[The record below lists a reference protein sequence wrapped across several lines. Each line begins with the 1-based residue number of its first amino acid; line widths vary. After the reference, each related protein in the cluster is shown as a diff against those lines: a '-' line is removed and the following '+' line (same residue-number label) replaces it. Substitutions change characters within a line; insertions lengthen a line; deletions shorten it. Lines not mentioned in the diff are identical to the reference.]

1 VTLKVKIEEFSNELN
16 KAILA
21 NKMDYLE
28 TIDYSNNLSEM
39 IMENLKKLYR
49 DKYYACCQATS

>member
-1 VTLKVKIEEFSNELN
+1 MIEEFSNELN
-16 KAILA
+16 KVILA

-39 IMENLKKLYR
+39 IMENLKKRYR
-49 DKYYACCQATS
+49 DK